1 MRPALPVLALAAAQL
16 CMGQSRAYI
25 RTVPSDL
32 GDLNARISG
41 SVFVVRGYVQDVKYV
56 DLRVHK
62 RLVDEPDHIV
72 EVRST
77 DDLARLV
84 TVAIDQVFCRQS
96 DFAPVSSPPT
106 AVPSSVKMLIPRIE
120 QPWKCVGPTHTCVG
134 EEPNRGKEYLLFLQE
149 DPRSATLSSIYSV
162 EPGETYYR
170 AVLGARGAVELP
182 DAPETPSAPL
192 LVAVTALCNALQPPD
207 LPSKLAR
214 LKALSV
220 TADPRWRGEVDR
232 TIRALD
238 AAQRAAQK

>member
-1 MRPALPVLALAAAQL
+1 MAQL
-16 CMGQSRAYI
+16 PPYLA
-25 RTVPSDL
+25 TVPNDL

-41 SVFVVRGYVQDVKYV
+41 SVFVVRGYVQEVKYV

-96 DFAPVSSPPT
+96 DFAPVSSPPAT
-106 AVPSSVKMLIPRIE
+106 APSSVKMLIPRLA

-149 DPRSATLSSIYSV
+149 DPRSATLSSIYRT
-162 EPGETYYR
+162 EPGGTYYR
-170 AVLGARGAVELP
+170 AVLGRRGAVELP
-182 DAPETPSAPL
+182 DRPETASAPL
-192 LVAVTALCNALQPPD
+192 LVAVTALCEAVQPPD
-207 LPSKLAR
+207 VPSKLAR
-214 LKALSV
+214 LNALSV
-220 TADPRWRGEVDR
+220 TADPRWRKEVLAAIHALEAMQR
-232 TIRALD
+232 TP
-238 AAQRAAQK
+238 QK